1 MYTNKPICADFQVFL
16 NTFSPLKL
24 TFFFIFVMGSYA
36 NSQKFHILLILT
48 EKINQNCLSGMYIG
62 FEACQ
67 IQWCWF
73 WEILSSSIWSKH
85 LCVFLRNK
93 YGFQIG
99 NAIKKYK
106 LCFDQEE
113 MLKTAWYSMHL
124 IFWTCWFQWHR
135 FWGCTFR
142 AICMHYLGT
151 CSS

>member
-16 NTFSPLKL
+16 NTFSLLKL
-24 TFFFIFVMGSYA
+24 TFFFIFGHGQLGKQPKISHFVDFDWENKS
-36 NSQKFHILLILT
+36 KLL
-48 EKINQNCLSGMYIG
+48 EWHVYRVWGMPNPTVLV
-62 FEACQ
+62 
-67 IQWCWF
+67 

-113 MLKTAWYSMHL
+113 MLKTAWYSMYL